1 VFAFWDQDSVDSF
14 TLILIWLQEEA
25 RAIAETVFRILEA
38 SSEWDI
44 DRCRIVGGFGKGTS
58 TSVKV
63 RDHNA

>member
-1 VFAFWDQDSVDSF
+1 V
-14 TLILIWLQEEA
+14 ILISLQEEA